1 MSGVR
6 VEGDIGRF
14 QDAIKNLSDIEMKE
28 LNQVLG
34 EAVRTGTIERFEN
47 SEDPEGNRWRNSIR
61 ANTEGGKTLV
71 QSAGLKNSIAVRA
84 TAKGFAVG
92 TNKKYAAIHQF
103 GGTIRAKSKKGLIF
117 KINGKFARKQE
128 VEIPAR
134 PFLGISDS
142 DKKEVKSTMDE
153 YMGELIK

>member
-1 MSGVR
+1 MTGVR
-6 VEGDIGRF
+6 VEGDLGRF
-14 QDAIKNLSDIEMKE
+14 QDTIKNLSDIEMKE
-28 LNQVLG
+28 LNQLLG
-34 EAVRTGTIERFEN
+34 EVVRTGTVERFEN
-47 SEDPEGNRWRNSIR
+47 SEDPEGNSWRNSLR
-61 ANTEGGKTLV
+61 ANSEGGKTLV
-71 QSAGLKNSIAVRA
+71 QSAGLKNSISVRA
-84 TAKGFAVG
+84 TPKGFAIG

-117 KINGKFARKQE
+117 KINGKFVRKQE

-153 YMGELIK
+153 YIGELIK

>member
-14 QDAIKNLSDIEMKE
+14 QETVKNLSEIEMKE
-28 LNQVLG
+28 LNQILG
-34 EAVRTGTIERFEN
+34 EVVRTGTVERFEN
-47 SEDPEGNRWRNSIR
+47 SESPEGDRWKNSIR
-61 ANTEGGKTLV
+61 ANSEGGKTLV
-71 QSAGLKNSIAVRA
+71 QSAGLKNSISVHA

-153 YMGELIK
+153 YIGELIK